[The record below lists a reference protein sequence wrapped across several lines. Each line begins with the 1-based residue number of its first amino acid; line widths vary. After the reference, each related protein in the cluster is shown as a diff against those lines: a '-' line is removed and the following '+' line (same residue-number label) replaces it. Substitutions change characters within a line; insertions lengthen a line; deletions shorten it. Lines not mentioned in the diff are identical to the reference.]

1 MSKNSSASSTL
12 PQGHPL
18 HMASAPEPADKLCNN
33 EVAYIVKKSH
43 ENMTDMEDVAIY
55 LSFSRDGKLY
65 WAAAQNLPTLKQL
78 GKFQ

>member
-1 MSKNSSASSTL
+1 
-12 PQGHPL
+12 
-18 HMASAPEPADKLCNN
+18 
-33 EVAYIVKKSH
+33 VKKSH